1 MLDKVYIPIQHCDQL
16 RSILAF
22 LASLVHIPMM
32 QAPAFRNGKNDEAR
46 DAMIATF
53 DALPRRA
60 HGRKEIEKLLD
71 KHRRE
76 WRLLAQTTSSDLI
89 EYLQTL
95 HLSVIDLT
103 GEGHSQERVRYSW
116 RDPTVFDVAQSL
128 GKRAYISHQSAA
140 FLHGI
145 ADNPGQPVFVNIEQ
159 SPKDKPDGELS
170 QVGIDRAFKSKQ
182 RQSAFSYTFRTCRI
196 IVLSGKNT

>member
-1 MLDKVYIPIQHCDQL
+1 
-16 RSILAF
+16 
-22 LASLVHIPMM
+22 
-32 QAPAFRNGKNDEAR
+32 
-46 DAMIATF
+46 MIATF

-76 WRLLAQTTSSDLI
+76 WHLLAQTTSSDLI

-116 RDPTVFDVAQSL
+116 RDPTVFDGKPFPSPSTSRLCGPAQNAQPRHLAKTVSW
-128 GKRAYISHQSAA
+128 KRHEQRPNQS
-140 FLHGI
+140 
-145 ADNPGQPVFVNIEQ
+145 
-159 SPKDKPDGELS
+159 
-170 QVGIDRAFKSKQ
+170 
-182 RQSAFSYTFRTCRI
+182 TFTRRGCLAKTI
-196 IVLSGKNT
+196 

>member
-1 MLDKVYIPIQHCDQL
+1 
-16 RSILAF
+16 
-22 LASLVHIPMM
+22 MM

-76 WRLLAQTTSSDLI
+76 WHLLAQTTSSDLI

-116 RDPTVFDVAQSL
+116 RDPTVFDGNLFPAQARPDSADLHKMPSL
-128 GKRAYISHQSAA
+128 ATLPKPFHGNGMSNDRTKALSLAADALPKPSDIGTLPGSMRALPEASSKRLGGRALMRLRPTQPA
-140 FLHGI
+140 
-145 ADNPGQPVFVNIEQ
+145 GQL
-159 SPKDKPDGELS
+159 SPWS
-170 QVGIDRAFKSKQ
+170 
-182 RQSAFSYTFRTCRI
+182 
-196 IVLSGKNT
+196 

>member
-1 MLDKVYIPIQHCDQL
+1 
-16 RSILAF
+16 
-22 LASLVHIPMM
+22 MM

-76 WRLLAQTTSSDLI
+76 WHLLAQTTSSDLI

-103 GEGHSQERVRYSW
+103 GEGPQERVRYSW
-116 RDPTVFDVAQSL
+116 RDPTVFDGNLFPAQARPDSADLHKMPSL
-128 GKRAYISHQSAA
+128 ATLPKPFHGNGMSNDRTKALSLAADALPKPSDIGTLPGSMRALPEASSKRLGGRALMRLRPTQPA
-140 FLHGI
+140 
-145 ADNPGQPVFVNIEQ
+145 GQL
-159 SPKDKPDGELS
+159 SPWS
-170 QVGIDRAFKSKQ
+170 
-182 RQSAFSYTFRTCRI
+182 
-196 IVLSGKNT
+196 

>member
-1 MLDKVYIPIQHCDQL
+1 
-16 RSILAF
+16 
-22 LASLVHIPMM
+22 MM
-32 QAPAFRNGKNDEAR
+32 QAPAFRNGKRADAR
-46 DAMIATF
+46 DAMIAIF

-76 WRLLAQTTSSDLI
+76 WHLLAQTTSSGLI

-128 GKRAYISHQSAA
+128 GKSAYISHQSAA

-159 SPKDKPDGELS
+159 SPKDKPDGESLAS
-170 QVGIDRAFKSKQ
+170 WHRPGVQEQTESISVQLHVSHVADHCAARQEHRPSRRCPHENFGRRHHRCDRSCAD
-182 RQSAFSYTFRTCRI
+182 T
-196 IVLSGKNT
+196 G